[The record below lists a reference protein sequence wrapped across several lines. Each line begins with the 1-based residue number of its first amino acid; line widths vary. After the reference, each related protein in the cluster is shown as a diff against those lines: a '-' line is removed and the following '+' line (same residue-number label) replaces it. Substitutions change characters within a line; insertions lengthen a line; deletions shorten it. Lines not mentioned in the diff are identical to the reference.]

1 MPIGFFND
9 PGKRKYKQSYFS
21 SYENI
26 WAHGDFATIT
36 NNGGVIIYGRSD
48 ATLNS
53 KGIRIGTAEIYRQTE
68 KFSEI
73 LEAVVVETN
82 DNSESTV
89 TLFLRLDKDKKLTE
103 ELIEQIKHRLK
114 IYASPKHVPTNII
127 QVDDIP
133 KTISGKISELSVKS
147 AIEGKKIKNIEALS
161 NPDSLIF
168 FKRFALEN

>member
-1 MPIGFFND
+1 MS
-9 PGKRKYKQSYFS
+9 R
-21 SYENI
+21 YEKI
-26 WAHGDFATIT
+26 WAHGDCATIT

-73 LEAVVVETN
+73 LEAVVVETY

-89 TLFLRLDKDKKLTE
+89 TLFLKLDKDKKLTE

-168 FKRFALEN
+168 FKQFAKEN

>member
-1 MPIGFFND
+1 MILYMLKNFINIKINPI
-9 PGKRKYKQSYFS
+9 
-21 SYENI
+21 YENI
-26 WAHGDFATIT
+26 LKFWKKDF
-36 NNGGVIIYGRSD
+36 D
-48 ATLNS
+48 ASLS
-53 KGIRIGTAEIYRQTE
+53 KHINFLKKNVENQEIYNS

-89 TLFLRLDKDKKLTE
+89 TLFLKLDKDKKLTE

-114 IYASPKHVPTNII
+114 TYASPKHVPTNII

-161 NPDSLIF
+161 NPD
-168 FKRFALEN
+168 